1 MRPDESAIWQGVPET
16 APAVKFIVDEAHED
30 EFTVVTDREV
40 AGYDVVDLIY
50 RIDGVWRIEM
60 KDQEDED
67 SNVDNPGL
75 VLNVVL
81 DRRYKPDDVRRAVSK
96 LLENLYLFD
105 E

>member
-1 MRPDESAIWQGVPET
+1 MRPDENAIWQGVPET
-16 APAVKFIVDEAHED
+16 APAVNFIVDEAVED
-30 EFTVVTDREV
+30 EFTVVADREV
-40 AGYDVVDLIY
+40 AGYDVIDLMY
-50 RIDGVWRIEM
+50 RIDGVWRIEV
-60 KDQEDED
+60 KDTEDED

-81 DRRYKPDDVRRAVSK
+81 DRRYKPDDVRRAVTK

>member
-1 MRPDESAIWQGVPET
+1 MKADENAIWQGVPDT
-16 APAVKFIVDEAHED
+16 APTVNFIVDEAQDD

-40 AGYDVVDLIY
+40 AGYDVIDLIY
-50 RIDGVWRIEM
+50 RIDGVWRVEV

-81 DRRYKPDDVRRAVSK
+81 DRRYKPDDVRRAVTR

-105 E
+105 D